1 MLRLL
6 LLFSIVPLLELAFLL
21 KVGEYVGLL
30 PTVILVA
37 GTGIVG
43 VSLAR
48 NQGLAIISKVKRNLS
63 QGKLPKDSL
72 LDGLLILIG
81 GVTLLTPG
89 LLTDI
94 TGFILI
100 IPGSR
105 EGIKKLV
112 KRKIKDKIIVENY
125 NYQQRWSETKQQD
138 ESMDN
143 LDDDSEDII
152 IEDYEEIDED

>member
-1 MLRLL
+1 MVRLL
-6 LLFSIVPLLELAFLL
+6 LLFSVVPLLELAFLL
-21 KVGEYVGLL
+21 KVGEYVGFL

-48 NQGLAIISKVKRNLS
+48 KQGLAIISKVKRNLN
-63 QGKLPKDSL
+63 QGQLPKDSL

-94 TGFILI
+94 TGFVLI
-100 IPGSR
+100 IPGTR
-105 EGIKKLV
+105 EGIKGLV
-112 KRKIKDKIIVENY
+112 KRKIKDKIIIEDYNY
-125 NYQQRWSETKQQD
+125 NQRWQETK
-138 ESMDN
+138 EEPKEEEIE
-143 LDDDSEDII
+143 EDII